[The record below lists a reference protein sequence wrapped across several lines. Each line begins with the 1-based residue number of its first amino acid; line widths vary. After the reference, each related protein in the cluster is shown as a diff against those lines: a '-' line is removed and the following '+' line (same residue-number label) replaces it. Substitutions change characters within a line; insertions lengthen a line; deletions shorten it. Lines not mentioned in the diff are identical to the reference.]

1 MAEIHPA
8 PTGTRGAGAAGTGFL
23 LQTDD
28 RNQPAVD
35 GTQGPREQEESRNR
49 SIPPPGSLGKS
60 NQESFSFHQLAAAST
75 PATPAFTP
83 GERSEGAA
91 EVSRKLAR

>member
-35 GTQGPREQEESRNR
+35 GTQGPWVQEKPRNR
-49 SIPPPGSLGKS
+49 SIPPPGSLGKAS
-60 NQESFSFHQLAAAST
+60 QESFHFYQLAATST
-75 PATPAFTP
+75 PTALAFTP
-83 GERSEGAA
+83 GERSQGAA
-91 EVSRKLAR
+91 EVSRNPAR